1 MGSCIPKL
9 IPKAEKMSQTSHTDT
24 SPVRQLIVL
33 INQNASILEAVCS
46 QTSTST
52 PDLNEPFHPSTEAFR
67 SIPVAAEAANVI
79 CAAALQLAAILMP
92 PQVTLYHVTGGVS
105 LCLRLGDHP
114 PTDCAP
120 FCSISKPPPFGLAS
134 NPM

>member
-1 MGSCIPKL
+1 
-9 IPKAEKMSQTSHTDT
+9 MSQPSHADT
-24 SPVRQLIVL
+24 SPIRQLIVL

-46 QTSTST
+46 QKSTPI
-52 PDLNEPFHPSTEAFR
+52 PDLNAPFHPSTETFR
-67 SIPVAAEAANVI
+67 SIPMAAEAANVI

-105 LCLRLGDHP
+105 LCLCLGKYTH
-114 PTDCAP
+114 TDCGP
-120 FCSISKPPPFGLAS
+120 TCSISKLPPPVLAS